1 MTDVL
6 VVGAGPTGLTL
17 ACVLARQGVSV
28 RIVDRSPSAQPGSR
42 GFTVKPRTLEVFDD
56 LGIADRFM
64 AAGWV
69 AARTRVH
76 LGGSLLADFSIGQD
90 KPSATR
96 PYPNSLALP
105 QFKTEEILR
114 DRLADFGVRVEFGT
128 GVRDFQ
134 ANAGGVVVELDTGES
149 AQVSY
154 LVGCD
159 GGRSTVRKRLG
170 LRFSGRTEEDVQV
183 LLADAYVEG
192 LAHSNA
198 TQIWLGADTFVAR
211 PSGEGGRWQLVA
223 SVPPDHPEP
232 SARLLEK
239 LARERTGLDLR
250 LVDPNWLS
258 VWRYHLRMVDTYRVG
273 PVFLAGD
280 AAHVHSPFGA
290 FGMNTGVQDAD
301 NLGWK
306 LGWVLRGHADDGLLD
321 TYEQERLPVARA
333 VLAESDRT
341 FSTAARPPA
350 FLRPLLPLLVRPYLT
365 RLNKRGRYDHPSYPD
380 SSLSVGPGAG
390 VSAPDGRYGT
400 GRLFDL
406 YRGSH
411 LTVLAFGQ
419 PLDQFALYGPAVR
432 GYSVDSAD
440 IRRAYGV
447 RPGTF
452 VVIRPDG
459 YIGAVV
465 REVADLTA
473 YLDRTLSLHLVDR

>member
-1 MTDVL
+1 
-6 VVGAGPTGLTL
+6 
-17 ACVLARQGVSV
+17 
-28 RIVDRSPSAQPGSR
+28 
-42 GFTVKPRTLEVFDD
+42 
-56 LGIADRFM
+56 
-64 AAGWV
+64 
-69 AARTRVH
+69 
-76 LGGSLLADFSIGQD
+76 
-90 KPSATR
+90 
-96 PYPNSLALP
+96 
-105 QFKTEEILR
+105 
-114 DRLADFGVRVEFGT
+114 
-128 GVRDFQ
+128 
-134 ANAGGVVVELDTGES
+134 
-149 AQVSY
+149 
-154 LVGCD
+154 
-159 GGRSTVRKRLG
+159 
-170 LRFSGRTEEDVQV
+170 
-183 LLADAYVEG
+183 
-192 LAHSNA
+192 
-198 TQIWLGADTFVAR
+198 
-211 PSGEGGRWQLVA
+211 
-223 SVPPDHPEP
+223 
-232 SARLLEK
+232 
-239 LARERTGLDLR
+239 
-250 LVDPNWLS
+250 
-258 VWRYHLRMVDTYRVG
+258 MVDTYRVG